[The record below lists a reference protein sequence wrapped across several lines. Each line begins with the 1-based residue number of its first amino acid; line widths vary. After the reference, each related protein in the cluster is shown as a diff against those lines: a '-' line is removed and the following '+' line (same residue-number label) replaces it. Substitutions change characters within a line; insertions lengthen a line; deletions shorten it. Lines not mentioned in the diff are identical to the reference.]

1 MSLSCGIVGLPN
13 VGKSTLFNALTKV
26 GAPAENYPFCT
37 IDPNVGI
44 VDVPDPRLDVLANL
58 SHSRKKIPPTCR
70 FVDIAGLVAGASRGE
85 GLGNQFLAAI
95 RETDAILHVVR
106 CFDDPNVTHV
116 VGSVDPRRDM
126 ETIDLEL
133 CLADQATLT
142 RHLERLQRLRKAGEK
157 RSEEEE
163 EALTRAATALQ
174 EAVPLRRLAWS
185 PDQRKMLQ
193 QLGLL
198 TIKPVLYVCNLDEA
212 QWASPRRQE
221 IIAPILEIA
230 QQEAAP
236 CIPICAE
243 LEAEISELSPED
255 QRPFLEEAGLKE
267 PGLHRV
273 IREAY
278 ALLGLITFFTTG
290 ESETRGWTV
299 RKGTRAPQAAGVI
312 HSDFERGFIR
322 AEVVSYEELVQ
333 FGSMQ
338 RVRDAGRLRLEGK
351 EYVIQDG
358 DVVHFRFAL

>member
-44 VDVPDPRLDVLANL
+44 VDVPDPRLEVLANL

-106 CFDDPNVTHV
+106 CFEDPNVTHV
-116 VGSVDPRRDM
+116 AGSVDPRRDV

-157 RSEEEE
+157 QSKEEE
-163 EALTRAATALQ
+163 EALTRAAAALQ
-174 EAVPLRRLAWS
+174 EATPLRRLAWS
-185 PDQRKMLQ
+185 SDQRKMLQ

-198 TIKPVLYVCNLDEA
+198 TIKPVLYVCNLDEG
-212 QWASPRRQE
+212 QWASSQRQE
-221 IIAPILEIA
+221 IIAPIAEIA
-230 QQEAAP
+230 QQEGAP
-236 CIPICAE
+236 CVPICAE

-255 QRPFLEEAGLKE
+255 QAPFLEEAGLKE

-299 RKGTRAPQAAGVI
+299 RKGTRAPQAAGII

-322 AEVVSYEELVQ
+322 AEVVSYDELVH

-358 DVVHFRFAL
+358 DIVHFRFAL